1 MDEFSSAEFWSQQW
15 HFIVPLMLL
24 SMALGWWL
32 RSTVVKREIVSL
44 EKTNDTLEQ
53 RLERAQENEASLMLV
68 CASLQADLADLKA
81 QIRKLK
87 DRMPDEPELKKLRL
101 PMQTSTSTDSDL
113 STAIAE
119 IRQMVGQYEATIK
132 SPDHGFPSR
141 PRLPTDRPT
150 G

>member
-1 MDEFSSAEFWSQQW
+1 MDEFLSAELWSQQW

-24 SMALGWWL
+24 SVALGWWL

-53 RLERAQENEASLMLV
+53 RLKRAQENEASLMLV

-101 PMQTSTSTDSDL
+101 PMQTSTSTVSDL
-113 STAIAE
+113 SEAIAE

>member
-1 MDEFSSAEFWSQQW
+1 MDEFLSAELWSQQW

-53 RLERAQENEASLMLV
+53 RLKRAHENEASLMLV
-68 CASLQADLADLKA
+68 CESLQADLADPKA

-87 DRMPDEPELKKLRL
+87 DRMSDEPELKKLRL
-101 PMQTSTSTDSDL
+101 PMQTSTSTVSDL
-113 STAIAE
+113 SEAIAE